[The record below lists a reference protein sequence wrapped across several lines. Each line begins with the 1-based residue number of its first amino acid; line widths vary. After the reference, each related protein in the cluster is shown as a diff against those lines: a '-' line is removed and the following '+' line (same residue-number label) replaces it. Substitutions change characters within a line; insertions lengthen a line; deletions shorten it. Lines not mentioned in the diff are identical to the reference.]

1 MKFDLPA
8 TKRVCAAVAAAAV
21 NAWILWTFH
30 DRHWYPS
37 DEGIYAHIAE
47 RLLAGE
53 VMNRDVQNFHP
64 GYVDFLNAAALRAF
78 GMDLLSLRYPL
89 VAVAFIQALVVYRLL
104 ARQSLLLGVAG
115 SIAVTALG
123 VVQFLNPTPNWY
135 CLSLSIVLVSWMIS
149 TPREQARRLIVA
161 GFLIGLVGLF
171 RQLTGVWLAFG
182 VLAAILRERSSSSG
196 SRGLLAPSLLLLV
209 LASLLIHLTF
219 SKAAQLGGV
228 LLFSAAPLAITGALL
243 WDVRARDRDVAVALL
258 QLCVGGLIAA
268 VPLIAYW
275 VLHGSFWAWL
285 NDVVIEAAQFA
296 ELPFL
301 GGGSWYAALPVAAL
315 YQAVSS
321 WSLAGIVNGFYW
333 STVSLLAIWNGVL
346 TLRRLRSSAQGQDLT
361 LPIVAAFYGLV
372 AMFMENAIYLH
383 FTAGMSLCSILWL
396 NASAG
401 RPTRVTSAVVS
412 AALAIIAIVYH
423 AGQSSAVRTGR
434 ELLGGMP
441 SRSAYHVSAVL
452 QVQSAAG
459 SGGPGTV
466 SCRCGR
472 HSPRND
478 VRRQYPG
485 TSERRDLLLPRRS
498 SQSDPLLQLRGG
510 NLQRRD
516 PRRREDDDGTPAT
529 EGRHVQAGRQVQ
541 YRRLAGDHGR
551 RPGALR
557 PGEGAAWGGDLQA
570 ARQTVVQ
577 SGAVEPQARGRAVGR
592 R

>member
-1 MKFDLPA
+1 M
-8 TKRVCAAVAAAAV
+8 

-123 VVQFLNPTPNWY
+123 VVQFLNPTANWY

-182 VLAAILRERSSSSG
+182 VLAAILRERSSSTG

-209 LASLLIHLTF
+209 FASLLIHLKF
-219 SKAAQLGGV
+219 SKAAQLGGM
-228 LLFSAAPLAITGALL
+228 LLFAAAPLAITGALL

-346 TLRRLRSSAQGQDLT
+346 TLRRLRSSAHGQDLT

-401 RPTRVTSAVVS
+401 GPTRVTSAVVS

-441 SRSAYHVSAVL
+441 SRSAITSAPFFRCSLRLDPEDREPYRAVADVIRRETTSEDSILALPSDAIFYFLADRRNPTRFYNSAVGIS
-452 QVQSAAG
+452 SAETLAG
-459 SGGPGTV
+459 VKTMMERQPPKVVTFRPADKFNTDASLAIMA
-466 SCRCGR
+466 
-472 HSPRND
+472 D
-478 VRRQYPG
+478 VRARYDLVRELHG
-485 TSERRDLLLPRRS
+485 VEIYKRRD
-498 SQSDPLLQLRGG
+498 
-510 NLQRRD
+510 
-516 PRRREDDDGTPAT
+516 TP
-529 EGRHVQAGRQVQ
+529 
-541 YRRLAGDHGR
+541 
-551 RPGALR
+551 
-557 PGEGAAWGGDLQA
+557 
-570 ARQTVVQ
+570 
-577 SGAVEPQARGRAVGR
+577 
-592 R
+592 